1 MILFVDF
8 SSSLFFAAVLLAA
21 ALTALPRSL
30 PVLPSPLSRAH
41 SLLSLS
47 PAINI
52 QDGGQSTS
60 TRADATQGRKSSQS
74 APQDVTG
81 PPIRARAQEQPKNKA
96 FCAPPGPFQ
105 TDILT
110 RGRPPDLLR
119 FLRAI
124 SSSEHAPENCA
135 ETWIVFFSFGGDF
148 PLPPFGSSLPLSA
161 LWCM

>member
-1 MILFVDF
+1 MPGLAVTAEALDVDHAEVVPVPLLVGSFPCTVFVLILFVDF
-8 SSSLFFAAVLLAA
+8 FSSLFFAAVLLAA

-74 APQDVTG
+74 ATDDGTG
-81 PPIRARAQEQPKNKA
+81 PPIRARP
-96 FCAPPGPFQ
+96 
-105 TDILT
+105 
-110 RGRPPDLLR
+110 
-119 FLRAI
+119 
-124 SSSEHAPENCA
+124 
-135 ETWIVFFSFGGDF
+135 
-148 PLPPFGSSLPLSA
+148 
-161 LWCM
+161 